1 MSNIIRLGQ
10 LQHVERKIIGTK
22 KIEIKKA
29 NAVQPINEQVTD
41 PKEQKL
47 LLLKEIEVLHEQY
60 RQLQNQIMQE
70 QEKARNEIDSWWKEK
85 QEEAELEAQRIAE
98 EASAQGFQAG
108 YNQGTLQAE
117 EEFKQKRQEM
127 QELLQTA
134 YEERKKIVL
143 QAESF
148 LLSLSIK
155 IAEKVI
161 KGELK
166 QHHEQ
171 LLNMVKQA
179 LKLVEEQEDV
189 VIQVA
194 PEDYPIILPF
204 IEELET
210 YVGSDSELKLIP
222 IPNFTKGGCMIHTM
236 SGSYDVTVSS
246 QLQEI
251 KQQLVAYF
259 EEKTNDESKE
269 R

>member
-1 MSNIIRLGQ
+1 MSNIIRLSLPQ
-10 LQHVERKIIGTK
+10 QVEKKIIGTK

-29 NAVQPINEQVTD
+29 KVIQPNELITD
-41 PKEQKL
+41 PRVQKQL
-47 LLLKEIEVLHEQY
+47 LQNEIEELQEQY
-60 RQLQNQIMQE
+60 RQLQNQIKQE
-70 QEKARNEIDSWWKEK
+70 QETSRIDIENWWVEK
-85 QEEAELEAQRIAE
+85 QEEATLEAQRLAE

-108 YNQGTLQAE
+108 YNHGILQAE
-117 EEFKQKRQEM
+117 EEFQQKRQEM
-127 QELLQTA
+127 QRLIQTA
-134 YEERKKIVL
+134 YEERKKIV
-143 QAESF
+143 QQSEAF

-166 QHHEQ
+166 QHTDQ

-179 LKLVEEQEDV
+179 LKQVEENEDL

-194 PEDYPIILPF
+194 PEDYPILLPF

-210 YVGSDSELKLIP
+210 YVGPDSELKLIP
-222 IPNFTKGGCMIHTM
+222 IPNFTKGGCMIHTV
-236 SGSYDVTVSS
+236 SGSYDVTVTS

-251 KQQLVAYF
+251 KQHLLAYC
-259 EEKTNDESKE
+259 EEKTNDEPRE